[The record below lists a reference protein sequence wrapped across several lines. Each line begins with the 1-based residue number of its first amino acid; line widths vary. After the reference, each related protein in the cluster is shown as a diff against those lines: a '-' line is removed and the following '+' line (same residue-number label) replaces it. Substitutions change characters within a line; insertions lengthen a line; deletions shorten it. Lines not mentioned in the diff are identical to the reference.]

1 MMVNEHSSWG
11 MAHLLIQKANPGQ
24 GLDDAEDYTRF
35 FRWRGR
41 KQQEETRVRVKD
53 CRLELAGKEIC

>member
-1 MMVNEHSSWG
+1 